1 MERTACSRA
10 GNLVG
15 PGPSEGLPRGL
26 AYEGSGALP
35 VGPAKA
41 RPGVAF
47 LRGTTPPAPWWGS
60 GASRARS
67 VCGCQRWLPCAFGL
81 YGVTA
86 VGAASECDCLF
97 AGLGTRVD
105 R

>member
-1 MERTACSRA
+1 MDGGGQCVERAACSRA

-47 LRGTTPPAPWWGS
+47 LRGTTPPSALVGFRRQPSTERLWVPTVAAVRLRALWGD
-60 GASRARS
+60 GRGR
-67 VCGCQRWLPCAFGL
+67 GL
-81 YGVTA
+81 
-86 VGAASECDCLF
+86 
-97 AGLGTRVD
+97 RV
-105 R
+105 

>member
-1 MERTACSRA
+1 MERAACSRA

-47 LRGTTPPAPWWGS
+47 LRGTTPPQRPGGVPAPAEH
-60 GASRARS
+60 GAS
-67 VCGCQRWLPCAFGL
+67 
-81 YGVTA
+81 
-86 VGAASECDCLF
+86 VGANGGCRAPSGF
-97 AGLGTRVD
+97 MG
-105 R
+105 